1 MNKLV
6 MILVVVVIAVVGGG
20 ALVLGSVDL
29 PAPAGQTEKVIPDQR
44 FPRQ

>member
-1 MNKLV
+1 MNKLA
-6 MILVVVVIAVVGGG
+6 MMLVVIVAAVVGGG

-29 PAPAGQTEKVIPDQR
+29 PAPSGQTEKVIPDQR